1 MVLGKENVRAVGIQQ
16 QQQQQQFIVPKAEY
30 YSYLQVVKLL
40 SPDVY
45 CSNRIAV
52 VFNAGLSK
60 SFQVGGW

>member
-1 MVLGKENVRAVGIQQ
+1 MRAVGI
-16 QQQQQQFIVPKAEY
+16 QQQQQFIVPKAEY

-52 VFNAGLSK
+52 VFNAGLPK
-60 SFQVGGW
+60 SFQVGG

>member
-1 MVLGKENVRAVGIQQ
+1 MALGKENVRAVGI

-52 VFNAGLSK
+52 VFNTGLSK
-60 SFQVGGW
+60 SFQVGG

>member
-1 MVLGKENVRAVGIQQ
+1 MALGKENVRAVGIQ

-45 CSNRIAV
+45 CSNRTAV

-60 SFQVGGW
+60 SFQVGG

>member
-1 MVLGKENVRAVGIQQ
+1 MALGKENVRAVGI

-52 VFNAGLSK
+52 VFNA
-60 SFQVGGW
+60 

>member
-1 MVLGKENVRAVGIQQ
+1 MWELLEFNNNNNNNKL
-16 QQQQQQFIVPKAEY
+16 FIVPKAEY